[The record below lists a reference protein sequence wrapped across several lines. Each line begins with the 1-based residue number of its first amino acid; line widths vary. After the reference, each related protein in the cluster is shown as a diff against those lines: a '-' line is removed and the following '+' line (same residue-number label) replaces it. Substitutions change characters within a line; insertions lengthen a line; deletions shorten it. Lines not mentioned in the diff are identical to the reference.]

1 MGLRT
6 RYQSCIAAGWGG
18 NRDGGDGGIYECK
31 FPARVTGDEGWGVTT
46 KWEQTTYIIMSG
58 LSAPQHSFLS
68 FEVIMSF
75 L

>member
-6 RYQSCIAAGWGG
+6 RYQSCIAAGWGRESG
-18 NRDGGDGGIYECK
+18 WGDIWGRDGGVYECK

-58 LSAPQHSFLS
+58 LSAPQHSF
-68 FEVIMSF
+68 FEF
-75 L
+75 